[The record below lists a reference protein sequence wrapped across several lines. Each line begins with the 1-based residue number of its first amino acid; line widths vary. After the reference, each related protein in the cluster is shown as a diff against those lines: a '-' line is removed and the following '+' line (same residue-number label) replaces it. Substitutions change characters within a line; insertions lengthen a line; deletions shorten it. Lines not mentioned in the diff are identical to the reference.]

1 MLTGLLAFAGCRTTP
16 IGYTTK
22 NIHTCSRQT
31 GAFHLRPG
39 CACCQGHRDRC
50 RKDPATQVRGGLTQ
64 VNLSATATVASLI
77 AGNVGGAIGVGVS
90 YPFDT
95 LSTKAQVN
103 TGTENARLG
112 VVKNVARIWKNE
124 GLEGFFEGVLSTVR
138 HLLWINIVK
147 FIVNYLFQYRFR

>member
-16 IGYTTK
+16 IGYTAK

-31 GAFHLRPG
+31 CAFHLRPG
-39 CACCQGHRDRC
+39 CACYQGHRDRC

-77 AGNVGGAIGVGVS
+77 AGSVGGAIGVGVS

-103 TGTENARLG
+103 TGTDNAHIG
-112 VVKNVARIWKNE
+112 
-124 GLEGFFEGVLSTVR
+124 GLFEGVLSTVR

-147 FIVNYLFQYRFR
+147 FIANFLFQYRFR